1 MSPTFLPLH
10 LSSRF
15 CIRSSLSLDATVK
28 FCKTM
33 IQNVSSE
40 FETCGDERQ
49 FGGSGRDERESL
61 TWIKEGRRIKSA
73 RG

>member
-1 MSPTFLPLH
+1 M
-10 LSSRF
+10 
-15 CIRSSLSLDATVK
+15 K
-28 FCKTM
+28 FCKTVYK
-33 IQNVSSE
+33 NVSGE

-49 FGGSGRDERESL
+49 FGGSERDERESL